1 MDAKPHIINLIYDAA
16 NETVTGQREVRPI
29 QIGDQLVFQSAAG
42 PVHVKLYP
50 ADVFGATEYQTG
62 QPPLVVKKRAKF
74 QYWCGVQIGG
84 KTVGFPDNEKFGNHE
99 DTNIP

>member
-1 MDAKPHIINLIYDAA
+1 MDAKPHIINLIYNAA
-16 NETVTGQREVRPI
+16 NETVEGQREVRPI

-50 ADVFGATEYQTG
+50 ADVLAATEYQTG

-74 QYWCGVQIGG
+74 QYWCGVTVGG
-84 KTVGFPDNEKFGNHE
+84 KIVGFPLNEQFGNKD
-99 DTNIP
+99 DTGNP